1 MLVSKSN
8 EINTS
13 AVLASRNYNENNSS
27 NPMGLLAHS
36 IVKLICK
43 EAASETYR
51 GALETLQKMMS
62 ECIYQEGN
70 AFVIMGAG
78 EQLKRIKYDVDENN
92 LKVFNVHF
100 DNNEEL
106 VTDGEPDVV
115 CLSKQV
121 WEDLLIKLKLENKEN
136 AVSETDLSSNKN
148 NVDHFF
154 ESAKRDEQ
162 TLFGNIRKSEFHVD
176 SLKPGSTRSVIL
188 ETQPNVSMEPR
199 NLYDNQIDKVS
210 PVTKNSQQVK
220 GHYGDKLKEMQ
231 MFLNQMSNALQQAPS
246 LSESK
251 EHTVDIQEK
260 TNKFVQH
267 FQRVLFDKNG
277 RSSEF
282 LLNFY
287 ECCYKFLPRAQ
298 PQDKIDSYNSA
309 LQAFSIF
316 CSSTLTHNNVGFNFK
331 LFPEVKLSGGDLET
345 VFKYKNGNFV
355 WEIARIKIT
364 LPKEEGGLYNL
375 RGLDF
380 KGCFFSGQN
389 FSNYDIQ
396 YVNWG
401 TSLFDVDTPCIFNAP
416 AYNKSNEKS
425 LKRVS
430 ENGLSG
436 VLSDRNNKIKLITG
450 VAPFDDIL
458 FMDDDFDDSSSE
470 DDPVENSPVV
480 TSPVVSSSKS
490 SFQ

>member
-62 ECIYQEGN
+62 ECIYHEGN
-70 AFVIMGAG
+70 AFVIMGSG

-92 LKVFNVHF
+92 LKVFNVYF

-154 ESAKRDEQ
+154 QSAKRDEQ

-176 SLKPGSTRSVIL
+176 SLKPGSTRSIIL

-251 EHTVDIQEK
+251 EHTIDIQK
-260 TNKFVQH
+260 ITDAFVKE
-267 FQRVLFDKNG
+267 FRGILFDKNG
-277 RSSEF
+277 NSSERLF
-282 LLNFY
+282 NFY
-287 ECCYKFLPRAQ
+287 ECCYIFLPRAQ
-298 PQDKIDSYNSA
+298 PQDKIESYNSA

-316 CSSTLTHNNVGFNFK
+316 RSSTLNNNDVGFNFK
-331 LFPEVKLSGGDLET
+331 LFPEVKLSGENLET
-345 VFKYKNGNFV
+345 VFKYKKGSFV
-355 WEIARIKIT
+355 REIARINIT
-364 LPKEEGGLYNL
+364 LQKGEGGLYNL
-375 RGLDF
+375 GGLDF

-389 FSNYDIQ
+389 FRNYDIKN
-396 YVNWG
+396 VNWR
-401 TSLFDVDTPCIFNAP
+401 TSLFDVDAPCIFNVP
-416 AYNKSNEKS
+416 DDNKSYEKL
-425 LKRVS
+425 LKSVS
-430 ENGLSG
+430 ENGLNG

-480 TSPVVSSSKS
+480 NSSIV
-490 SFQ
+490 

>member
-8 EINTS
+8 GHNVNTVFGS
-13 AVLASRNYNENNSS
+13 VSCNENNST
-27 NPMGLLAHS
+27 NTMELVAHS
-36 IVKLICK
+36 IIKLICK
-43 EAASETYR
+43 EAASGTYR

-62 ECIYQEGN
+62 ECIYHEGN
-70 AFVIMGAG
+70 AFVIMGSG

-92 LKVFNVHF
+92 LKVFNVYF

-148 NVDHFF
+148 NVDQFF
-154 ESAKRDEQ
+154 QSAKRTEQ
-162 TLFGNIRKSEFHVD
+162 TLLENIIKSDFHVD
-176 SLKPGSTRSVIL
+176 SFKPGSTRSVIL
-188 ETQPNVSMEPR
+188 ETQPNVCMESR
-199 NLYDNQIDKVS
+199 NSYDNQIDKVS

-231 MFLNQMSNALQQAPS
+231 MFLNQMGNALQQAPS

-251 EHTVDIQEK
+251 EHTIDIQK
-260 TNKFVQH
+260 ITDAFVKE
-267 FQRVLFDKNG
+267 FRGVLIDKNG
-277 RSSEF
+277 NSSERLF
-282 LLNFY
+282 NFY

-298 PQDKIDSYNSA
+298 PQDKIESYNSA

-316 CSSTLTHNNVGFNFK
+316 RSSTLNNNDVGFNFK
-331 LFPEVKLSGGDLET
+331 LFPEVKLSGEHLET
-345 VFKYKNGNFV
+345 VFKYKNGDYV
-355 WEIARIKIT
+355 REIAKINIT
-364 LPKEEGGLYNL
+364 LQKEEGGLYNL

-401 TSLFDVDTPCIFNAP
+401 TSLFDLDTPCIFNAP

-425 LKRVS
+425 LERVS

-458 FMDDDFDDSSSE
+458 FMDDFDDSSSE

>member
-1 MLVSKSN
+1 MDSGNCNERKSS
-8 EINTS
+8 ES
-13 AVLASRNYNENNSS
+13 ME
-27 NPMGLLAHS
+27 LLAYS
-36 IVKLICK
+36 IINLICK
-43 EAASETYR
+43 EAASGTYR

-62 ECIYQEGN
+62 ECIYHEGN
-70 AFVIMGAG
+70 AFVIMGSG

-92 LKVFNVHF
+92 LKVFNVYF

-148 NVDHFF
+148 NVDQFI
-154 ESAKRDEQ
+154 ECAKRNEQ
-162 TLFGNIRKSEFHVD
+162 TLFDNIRKSDFHVD
-176 SLKPGSTRSVIL
+176 SFKPGSTRSVIL
-188 ETQPNVSMEPR
+188 ETQPNVCMEPH

-220 GHYGDKLKEMQ
+220 GHYGDKFKEMQ
-231 MFLNQMSNALQQAPS
+231 MFLNQMSNALQQTPS

-251 EHTVDIQEK
+251 EHTIDIQK
-260 TNKFVQH
+260 ITDAFVKE
-267 FQRVLFDKNG
+267 FRGVLIDKNG
-277 RSSEF
+277 NCSERLF
-282 LLNFY
+282 NFY

-298 PQDKIDSYNSA
+298 PQDKIESYNSA

-316 CSSTLTHNNVGFNFK
+316 RSSTLNNNDVGFNFK
-331 LFPEVKLSGGDLET
+331 LFPEVKLSGENLET
-345 VFKYKNGNFV
+345 VFKYKKGSFV
-355 WEIARIKIT
+355 REIARINIT
-364 LPKEEGGLYNL
+364 LQKEEDGLYNL
-375 RGLDF
+375 GGLDF

-396 YVNWG
+396 YVNWR
-401 TSLFDVDTPCIFNAP
+401 TSLFDLDTPCIFNAP

-425 LKRVS
+425 LKPVS

-436 VLSDRNNKIKLITG
+436 VLTDRNN
-450 VAPFDDIL
+450 
-458 FMDDDFDDSSSE
+458 
-470 DDPVENSPVV
+470 
-480 TSPVVSSSKS
+480 
-490 SFQ
+490 

>member
-8 EINTS
+8 GFNAS
-13 AVLASRNYNENNSS
+13 AVLGSGSYNENKSS
-27 NPMGLLAHS
+27 KHMELLAHS

-43 EAASETYR
+43 EAASATYR

-62 ECIYQEGN
+62 ECIYHEGN
-70 AFVIMGAG
+70 AFVIMGSG

-92 LKVFNVHF
+92 LKVFNVYF

-154 ESAKRDEQ
+154 QSAKRDEQ

-176 SLKPGSTRSVIL
+176 SLKPGSSRSVIL

-251 EHTVDIQEK
+251 EHTIDIQK
-260 TNKFVQH
+260 ITDAFVKE
-267 FQRVLFDKNG
+267 FRGILFDKNG
-277 RSSEF
+277 NSSERLF
-282 LLNFY
+282 NFY
-287 ECCYKFLPRAQ
+287 ECCYIFLPRAQ
-298 PQDKIDSYNSA
+298 PQDKIESYNSA

-316 CSSTLTHNNVGFNFK
+316 RSSTLNNNDVGFNFK
-331 LFPEVKLSGGDLET
+331 LFPEVKLSGENLET
-345 VFKYKNGNFV
+345 VFKYKKGSFV
-355 WEIARIKIT
+355 REIARINIT
-364 LPKEEGGLYNL
+364 LQKGEGGLYNL
-375 RGLDF
+375 GRLDF

-389 FSNYDIQ
+389 FRNYDIKN
-396 YVNWG
+396 VNWR
-401 TSLFDVDTPCIFNAP
+401 TSLFDVDAPCIFNVP
-416 AYNKSNEKS
+416 DDNKSYEKL
-425 LKRVS
+425 LKSVS
-430 ENGLSG
+430 ENGLNG

-480 TSPVVSSSKS
+480 NSSIV
-490 SFQ
+490 

>member
-8 EINTS
+8 ELNTS
-13 AVLASRNYNENNSS
+13 AFFASRNYNGNNSS
-27 NPMGLLAHS
+27 NPMELLAHS
-36 IVKLICK
+36 IIKLICK
-43 EAASETYR
+43 EAASATYC

-100 DNNEEL
+100 DNNEVL

-115 CLSKQV
+115 CLSNQV
-121 WEDLLIKLKLENKEN
+121 WENLLIKLKPEIKEN
-136 AVSETDLSSNKN
+136 AASEVHKSANKGEIEQL
-148 NVDHFF
+148 V
-154 ESAKRDEQ
+154 ECSKRNEQ
-162 TLFGNIRKSEFHVD
+162 TLFDNIRKSDFHVG
-176 SLKPGSTRSVIL
+176 SLKPGSMNNVIL
-188 ETQPNVSMEPR
+188 EMPPNVCMEPR
-199 NLYDNQIDKVS
+199 NSYENKIDEVS
-210 PVTKNSQQVK
+210 
-220 GHYGDKLKEMQ
+220 
-231 MFLNQMSNALQQAPS
+231 S
-246 LSESK
+246 LSEPK
-251 EHTVDIQEK
+251 EHTIDIQEK
-260 TNKFVQH
+260 TDAFVKKFKG
-267 FQRVLFDKNG
+267 VLFDKNT
-277 RSSEF
+277 RSSE
-282 LLNFY
+282 LLFNFY
-287 ECCYKFLPRAQ
+287 ECCYVFLPRAQ

-316 CSSTLTHNNVGFNFK
+316 CSSTLTHNNIGFDFK
-331 LFPEVKLSGGDLET
+331 LFPEVKLSGEHLET
-345 VFKYKNGNFV
+345 VFKYKNGDDV
-355 WEIARIKIT
+355 REIAKINIS
-364 LPKEEGGLYNL
+364 LQKEEDGLYNL

-425 LKRVS
+425 LKPVS

-436 VLSDRNNKIKLITG
+436 VLTDRNNKIKLITG

>member
-8 EINTS
+8 GFNAS
-13 AVLASRNYNENNSS
+13 AVLGSGSYNENKSS
-27 NPMGLLAHS
+27 KHMELLAHS

-43 EAASETYR
+43 EAASATYR

-62 ECIYQEGN
+62 ECKYKEGN

-78 EQLKRIKYDVDENN
+78 GQLKRIKYDVDENN

-100 DNNEEL
+100 DNNEVL

-115 CLSKQV
+115 CLSNQV
-121 WEDLLIKLKLENKEN
+121 WENLLIKLKPEIKEN
-136 AVSETDLSSNKN
+136 AASEVHKSANKGEIEQL
-148 NVDHFF
+148 V
-154 ESAKRDEQ
+154 ECSKRNEQ
-162 TLFGNIRKSEFHVD
+162 TLFDNIRKSDFHVG
-176 SLKPGSTRSVIL
+176 SLKPGSMNNVIL
-188 ETQPNVSMEPR
+188 EMPPNVCMEPR
-199 NLYDNQIDKVS
+199 NSYENKIDEVS
-210 PVTKNSQQVK
+210 
-220 GHYGDKLKEMQ
+220 
-231 MFLNQMSNALQQAPS
+231 S
-246 LSESK
+246 LSEPK
-251 EHTVDIQEK
+251 EHTIDIQEK
-260 TNKFVQH
+260 TDAFVKKFKG
-267 FQRVLFDKNG
+267 VLFDKNT
-277 RSSEF
+277 RSSE
-282 LLNFY
+282 LLFNFY
-287 ECCYKFLPRAQ
+287 ECCYVFLPRAQ

-316 CSSTLTHNNVGFNFK
+316 CSSTLTHNNIGFDFK
-331 LFPEVKLSGGDLET
+331 LFPEVKLSGEHLET
-345 VFKYKNGNFV
+345 VFKYKNGDDV
-355 WEIARIKIT
+355 REIAKINIS
-364 LPKEEGGLYNL
+364 LQKEEGGLYNL

-425 LKRVS
+425 LKPVS

-436 VLSDRNNKIKLITG
+436 VLTDRNNKIKLITG

>member
-8 EINTS
+8 EFNTS
-13 AVLASRNYNENNSS
+13 SFIDSGNCNERKSS
-27 NPMGLLAHS
+27 ESMELLAYS
-36 IVKLICK
+36 IINLICK
-43 EAASETYR
+43 EAASGTYR

-62 ECIYQEGN
+62 ECIYHEGN
-70 AFVIMGAG
+70 AFVIMGSG

-92 LKVFNVHF
+92 LKVFNVYF

-148 NVDHFF
+148 NVDQFI
-154 ESAKRDEQ
+154 ECAKRNEQ
-162 TLFGNIRKSEFHVD
+162 TLFDNIRKSDFHVD
-176 SLKPGSTRSVIL
+176 SFKPGSTRSVIL
-188 ETQPNVSMEPR
+188 ETQPNVCMEPH

-220 GHYGDKLKEMQ
+220 GHYGDKFKEMQ
-231 MFLNQMSNALQQAPS
+231 MFLNQMSNALQQTPS

-251 EHTVDIQEK
+251 EHTIDIQK
-260 TNKFVQH
+260 ITDAFVKE
-267 FQRVLFDKNG
+267 FRGVLIDKNG
-277 RSSEF
+277 NCSERLF
-282 LLNFY
+282 NFY

-298 PQDKIDSYNSA
+298 PQDKIESYNSA

-316 CSSTLTHNNVGFNFK
+316 RSSTLNNNDVGFNFK
-331 LFPEVKLSGGDLET
+331 LFPEVKLSGENLET
-345 VFKYKNGNFV
+345 VFKYKKGSFV
-355 WEIARIKIT
+355 REIARINIT
-364 LPKEEGGLYNL
+364 LQKEEDGLYNL
-375 RGLDF
+375 GGLDF

-396 YVNWG
+396 YVNWR
-401 TSLFDVDTPCIFNAP
+401 TSLFDLDTPCIFNAP

-425 LKRVS
+425 LKPVS

-436 VLSDRNNKIKLITG
+436 VLTDRNNKTHHGRGTIR
-450 VAPFDDIL
+450 
-458 FMDDDFDDSSSE
+458 
-470 DDPVENSPVV
+470 
-480 TSPVVSSSKS
+480 
-490 SFQ
+490 

>member
-8 EINTS
+8 GHNVNTVFGS
-13 AVLASRNYNENNSS
+13 VSCNENNST
-27 NPMGLLAHS
+27 NTMELVAHS
-36 IVKLICK
+36 IIKLICK
-43 EAASETYR
+43 EAASGTYR

-92 LKVFNVHF
+92 LKVFNVYF

-148 NVDHFF
+148 NVDQFF
-154 ESAKRDEQ
+154 QSAKRTEQ
-162 TLFGNIRKSEFHVD
+162 TLLENIIKSDFHVD
-176 SLKPGSTRSVIL
+176 SFKPGSTRSVIL
-188 ETQPNVSMEPR
+188 ETQPNVCMESR
-199 NLYDNQIDKVS
+199 NSYDNQIDKVS

-231 MFLNQMSNALQQAPS
+231 MFLNQMGNALQQAPS

-251 EHTVDIQEK
+251 EHTIDIQK
-260 TNKFVQH
+260 ITDAFVKE
-267 FQRVLFDKNG
+267 FRGVLIDKNG
-277 RSSEF
+277 NSSERLF
-282 LLNFY
+282 NFY

-298 PQDKIDSYNSA
+298 PQDKIESYNSA

-316 CSSTLTHNNVGFNFK
+316 RSSTLNNNDVGFNFK
-331 LFPEVKLSGGDLET
+331 LFPEVKLSGENLET
-345 VFKYKNGNFV
+345 VFKYKKGSFV
-355 WEIARIKIT
+355 REIAKINIT
-364 LPKEEGGLYNL
+364 LQKEEGGLYNL

-389 FSNYDIQ
+389 VSNYDIK
-396 YVNWG
+396 YVNWR
-401 TSLFDVDTPCIFNAP
+401 TSLFDVDAPCIFNVP
-416 AYNKSNEKS
+416 DDNKSYEKL
-425 LKRVS
+425 LKSVS
-430 ENGLSG
+430 ENGLNG

-458 FMDDDFDDSSSE
+458 FMDDFDDSSSE

>member
-1 MLVSKSN
+1 SN
-8 EINTS
+8 ELNTS
-13 AVLASRNYNENNSS
+13 AFFASRNYNGNNSS
-27 NPMGLLAHS
+27 NPMELLAHS
-36 IVKLICK
+36 IIKLICK
-43 EAASETYR
+43 EAASATYC

-100 DNNEEL
+100 DNNEVL

-115 CLSKQV
+115 CLSNQV
-121 WEDLLIKLKLENKEN
+121 WGNLLIKLKPEIKEN
-136 AVSETDLSSNKN
+136 AASEVHKSANKGEIEQL
-148 NVDHFF
+148 V
-154 ESAKRDEQ
+154 ECSKRNEQ
-162 TLFGNIRKSEFHVD
+162 TLFDNIRKSDFHVG
-176 SLKPGSTRSVIL
+176 SLKPGSMNNVIL
-188 ETQPNVSMEPR
+188 EMPPNVCMEPR
-199 NLYDNQIDKVS
+199 NSYENKIDEVS
-210 PVTKNSQQVK
+210 
-220 GHYGDKLKEMQ
+220 
-231 MFLNQMSNALQQAPS
+231 S
-246 LSESK
+246 LSEPK
-251 EHTVDIQEK
+251 EHTIDIQEK
-260 TNKFVQH
+260 TDAFVKKFKG
-267 FQRVLFDKNG
+267 VLFDKNT
-277 RSSEF
+277 RSSE
-282 LLNFY
+282 LLFNFY
-287 ECCYKFLPRAQ
+287 ECCYVFLPRAQ

-316 CSSTLTHNNVGFNFK
+316 CSSTLTHNNIGFDFK
-331 LFPEVKLSGGDLET
+331 LFPEVKLSGEHLET
-345 VFKYKNGNFV
+345 VFKYKNGDDV
-355 WEIARIKIT
+355 REIAKINIS
-364 LPKEEGGLYNL
+364 LQKEEGGLYNL

-425 LKRVS
+425 LKPVS

-436 VLSDRNNKIKLITG
+436 VLTDRNNKIKLITG

>member
-8 EINTS
+8 GFNAS
-13 AVLASRNYNENNSS
+13 AVLGSGSYNENKSS
-27 NPMGLLAHS
+27 KHMELLAHS
-36 IVKLICK
+36 ILKLICK

-92 LKVFNVHF
+92 LKVFNVYF

-136 AVSETDLSSNKN
+136 AVSETDLSSNEN

-154 ESAKRDEQ
+154 QSAKRDEQ

-188 ETQPNVSMEPR
+188 ETQPNVSMEPH

-251 EHTVDIQEK
+251 EHTIDIQK
-260 TNKFVQH
+260 ITDAFVKE
-267 FQRVLFDKNG
+267 FRGILFDKNG
-277 RSSEF
+277 NSSERLF
-282 LLNFY
+282 NFY
-287 ECCYKFLPRAQ
+287 ECCYIFLPRAQ
-298 PQDKIDSYNSA
+298 PQDKIESYNSA

-316 CSSTLTHNNVGFNFK
+316 RSSTLNNIDVGFNFK
-331 LFPEVKLSGGDLET
+331 LFPEVKLSGENLET
-345 VFKYKNGNFV
+345 VFKYKKGSFV
-355 WEIARIKIT
+355 REIARINIT
-364 LPKEEGGLYNL
+364 LQKEEDVLYNL
-375 RGLDF
+375 GGLDF
-380 KGCFFSGQN
+380 KGCFFSVQ
-389 FSNYDIQ
+389 
-396 YVNWG
+396 
-401 TSLFDVDTPCIFNAP
+401 
-416 AYNKSNEKS
+416 
-425 LKRVS
+425 
-430 ENGLSG
+430 
-436 VLSDRNNKIKLITG
+436 
-450 VAPFDDIL
+450 
-458 FMDDDFDDSSSE
+458 
-470 DDPVENSPVV
+470 
-480 TSPVVSSSKS
+480 
-490 SFQ
+490 

>member
-62 ECIYQEGN
+62 ECIYHEGN
-70 AFVIMGAG
+70 AFVIMGSG

-92 LKVFNVHF
+92 LKVFNVYF

-154 ESAKRDEQ
+154 QSAKRDEQ

-251 EHTVDIQEK
+251 EHTIDIQK
-260 TNKFVQH
+260 ITDAFVKE
-267 FQRVLFDKNG
+267 FRGILFDKNG
-277 RSSEF
+277 NSSERLF
-282 LLNFY
+282 NFY
-287 ECCYKFLPRAQ
+287 ECCYMFLPRAQ
-298 PQDKIDSYNSA
+298 PQDKIESYNSA

-316 CSSTLTHNNVGFNFK
+316 RSSTLNNNDVGFNFK
-331 LFPEVKLSGGDLET
+331 LFPEVKLSGENLET
-345 VFKYKNGNFV
+345 VFKYKKGSFV
-355 WEIARIKIT
+355 REIARINIT
-364 LPKEEGGLYNL
+364 LQKGEGGLYNL
-375 RGLDF
+375 GGLDF

-389 FSNYDIQ
+389 FRNYDIQ

-401 TSLFDVDTPCIFNAP
+401 TSLFDVDTPCIFNTP
-416 AYNKSNEKS
+416 ANHESYEKS
-425 LKRVS
+425 LKPVS
-430 ENGLSG
+430 ENGLNG
-436 VLSDRNNKIKLITG
+436 VLSDRNKKIKMITG

-480 TSPVVSSSKS
+480 NSSIV
-490 SFQ
+490 

>member
-8 EINTS
+8 ELNTS
-13 AVLASRNYNENNSS
+13 AFFASRNYNGNNSS
-27 NPMGLLAHS
+27 NPMELLAHS
-36 IVKLICK
+36 IIKLICK
-43 EAASETYR
+43 EAASATYC

-100 DNNEEL
+100 DNNEVL

-115 CLSKQV
+115 CLSNQV
-121 WEDLLIKLKLENKEN
+121 WGNLLIKLKPEIKEN
-136 AVSETDLSSNKN
+136 AASEVHKSANKGEIEQL
-148 NVDHFF
+148 V
-154 ESAKRDEQ
+154 ECSKRNEQ
-162 TLFGNIRKSEFHVD
+162 TLFDNIRKSDFHVG
-176 SLKPGSTRSVIL
+176 SLKPGSMNNVIL
-188 ETQPNVSMEPR
+188 EMPPNVCMEPR
-199 NLYDNQIDKVS
+199 NSYENKIDEVS
-210 PVTKNSQQVK
+210 
-220 GHYGDKLKEMQ
+220 
-231 MFLNQMSNALQQAPS
+231 S
-246 LSESK
+246 LSEPK
-251 EHTVDIQEK
+251 EHTIDIQEK
-260 TNKFVQH
+260 TDAFVKKFKG
-267 FQRVLFDKNG
+267 VLFDKNT
-277 RSSEF
+277 RSSE
-282 LLNFY
+282 LLFNFY
-287 ECCYKFLPRAQ
+287 ECCYVFLPRAQ

-316 CSSTLTHNNVGFNFK
+316 CSSTLTHNNIGFDFK
-331 LFPEVKLSGGDLET
+331 LFPEVKLSGEHLET
-345 VFKYKNGNFV
+345 VFKYKNGDDV
-355 WEIARIKIT
+355 REIAKINIS
-364 LPKEEGGLYNL
+364 LQKEEGGLYNL

-425 LKRVS
+425 LKPVS

-436 VLSDRNNKIKLITG
+436 VLTDRN
-450 VAPFDDIL
+450 
-458 FMDDDFDDSSSE
+458 
-470 DDPVENSPVV
+470 
-480 TSPVVSSSKS
+480 
-490 SFQ
+490 

>member
-8 EINTS
+8 GHNVNT
-13 AVLASRNYNENNSS
+13 VLGSGSCNENNSS
-27 NPMGLLAHS
+27 NPMELLAYS
-36 IVKLICK
+36 IINLICK
-43 EAASETYR
+43 EAASGTYR

-62 ECIYQEGN
+62 ECIYHEGN
-70 AFVIMGAG
+70 AFVIMGSG

-92 LKVFNVHF
+92 LKVFNVYF

-115 CLSKQV
+115 YLSKQV

-148 NVDHFF
+148 NVDQFI
-154 ESAKRDEQ
+154 ECAKRNEQ
-162 TLFGNIRKSEFHVD
+162 TLFDNIRKSDFHVD
-176 SLKPGSTRSVIL
+176 SFKPGSTRSVIL
-188 ETQPNVSMEPR
+188 ETQPNVCMEPH

-231 MFLNQMSNALQQAPS
+231 MFLNQMINALQQAPS

-251 EHTVDIQEK
+251 EHTIDIQK
-260 TNKFVQH
+260 ITDTFVNE
-267 FQRVLFDKNG
+267 FEGILFAKNG

-298 PQDKIDSYNSA
+298 PQDKIESYNSA

-316 CSSTLTHNNVGFNFK
+316 CSSTLTHNDVGFNFK
-331 LFPEVKLSGGDLET
+331 LFPEVKLSGGNLET
-345 VFKYKNGNFV
+345 VFKYKNGDDIR
-355 WEIARIKIT
+355 EMARINIA
-364 LPKEEGGLYNL
+364 LPKGEGDLYNL
-375 RGLDF
+375 GGLDF

-389 FSNYDIQ
+389 FSNYDIK
-396 YVNWG
+396 YVNWR
-401 TSLFDVDTPCIFNAP
+401 TSLFDVDAPCIFNVP
-416 AYNKSNEKS
+416 DDNKSYEKL
-425 LKRVS
+425 LKSVS
-430 ENGLSG
+430 ENGLNG
-436 VLSDRNNKIKLITG
+436 VLTDRINKIKLITG
-450 VAPFDDIL
+450 VAPFDGISS
-458 FMDDDFDDSSSE
+458 MDDDFDDSSSE
-470 DDPVENSPVV
+470 ENSPVD
-480 TSPVVSSSKS
+480 SPIENRPLV
-490 SFQ
+490 

>member
-62 ECIYQEGN
+62 ECIYHEGN
-70 AFVIMGAG
+70 AFVIMGSG

-92 LKVFNVHF
+92 LKVFNVYF

-154 ESAKRDEQ
+154 QSAKRDEQ

-251 EHTVDIQEK
+251 EHTIDIQK
-260 TNKFVQH
+260 ITDAFVKE
-267 FQRVLFDKNG
+267 FRGILFDKNG
-277 RSSEF
+277 NSSERLF
-282 LLNFY
+282 NFY
-287 ECCYKFLPRAQ
+287 ECRYMFLPRAQ
-298 PQDKIDSYNSA
+298 PQDKIESYNSA

-316 CSSTLTHNNVGFNFK
+316 RSSTLNNNDVGFNFK
-331 LFPEVKLSGGDLET
+331 LFPEVKLSGENLET
-345 VFKYKNGNFV
+345 VFKYKKGSFV
-355 WEIARIKIT
+355 REIARINIT
-364 LPKEEGGLYNL
+364 LQKGEGGLYNL
-375 RGLDF
+375 GGLDF

-389 FSNYDIQ
+389 FRNYDIQ

-401 TSLFDVDTPCIFNAP
+401 TSLFDVDTPCIFNTP
-416 AYNKSNEKS
+416 ANHESYEKS
-425 LKRVS
+425 LKPVS
-430 ENGLSG
+430 ENGLNG
-436 VLSDRNNKIKLITG
+436 VLSDRNKKIKMITG

-480 TSPVVSSSKS
+480 NSSIV
-490 SFQ
+490 

>member
-8 EINTS
+8 GHNVNT
-13 AVLASRNYNENNSS
+13 VLGSRSCNENNSS

-62 ECIYQEGN
+62 ECIYHEGN
-70 AFVIMGAG
+70 AFVIMGSG

-92 LKVFNVHF
+92 LKVFNVYF

-136 AVSETDLSSNKN
+136 AVSETDLSSNEN

-154 ESAKRDEQ
+154 QSAKRDEQ

-188 ETQPNVSMEPR
+188 ETQPNVSMEPH
-199 NLYDNQIDKVS
+199 NLYDNQIDKV
-210 PVTKNSQQVK
+210 
-220 GHYGDKLKEMQ
+220 
-231 MFLNQMSNALQQAPS
+231 PS

-251 EHTVDIQEK
+251 EHTIDIQK
-260 TNKFVQH
+260 ITDAFVKE
-267 FQRVLFDKNG
+267 FRGILFDKNG
-277 RSSEF
+277 NSSERLF
-282 LLNFY
+282 NFY
-287 ECCYKFLPRAQ
+287 ECCYIFLPRAQ
-298 PQDKIDSYNSA
+298 PQDKIESYNSA

-316 CSSTLTHNNVGFNFK
+316 RSSTLNNNDVGFNFK
-331 LFPEVKLSGGDLET
+331 LFPEVKLSGENLET
-345 VFKYKNGNFV
+345 VFKYKKGSFV
-355 WEIARIKIT
+355 REIARINIT
-364 LPKEEGGLYNL
+364 LQKEEDGLYNL
-375 RGLDF
+375 GGLDF

-401 TSLFDVDTPCIFNAP
+401 TSLFDLDTPCIFNAP

-425 LKRVS
+425 LKPVS

-436 VLSDRNNKIKLITG
+436 VLTDRNNKIKLITG

>member
-1 MLVSKSN
+1 
-8 EINTS
+8 
-13 AVLASRNYNENNSS
+13 
-27 NPMGLLAHS
+27 
-36 IVKLICK
+36 
-43 EAASETYR
+43 
-51 GALETLQKMMS
+51 
-62 ECIYQEGN
+62 
-70 AFVIMGAG
+70 IMGAG

-100 DNNEEL
+100 DNNEVL

-115 CLSKQV
+115 CLSNQV
-121 WEDLLIKLKLENKEN
+121 WGNLLIKLKPEIKEN
-136 AVSETDLSSNKN
+136 AASEVHKSANKGEIEQL
-148 NVDHFF
+148 V
-154 ESAKRDEQ
+154 ECSKRNEQ
-162 TLFGNIRKSEFHVD
+162 TLFDNIRKSDFHVG
-176 SLKPGSTRSVIL
+176 SLKPGSMNNVIL
-188 ETQPNVSMEPR
+188 EMPPNVCMEPR
-199 NLYDNQIDKVS
+199 NSYENKIDEVS
-210 PVTKNSQQVK
+210 
-220 GHYGDKLKEMQ
+220 
-231 MFLNQMSNALQQAPS
+231 S
-246 LSESK
+246 LSEPK
-251 EHTVDIQEK
+251 EHTIDIQEK
-260 TNKFVQH
+260 TDAFVKKFKG
-267 FQRVLFDKNG
+267 VLFDKNT
-277 RSSEF
+277 RSSE
-282 LLNFY
+282 LLFNFY
-287 ECCYKFLPRAQ
+287 ECCYVFLPRAQ

-316 CSSTLTHNNVGFNFK
+316 CSSTLTHNNIGFDFK
-331 LFPEVKLSGGDLET
+331 LFPEVKLSGEHLET
-345 VFKYKNGNFV
+345 VFKYKNGDDV
-355 WEIARIKIT
+355 REIAKINIS
-364 LPKEEGGLYNL
+364 LQKEEGGLYNL

-425 LKRVS
+425 LKPVS

-436 VLSDRNNKIKLITG
+436 VLTDRNNKIKLITG

>member
-62 ECIYQEGN
+62 ECIYHEGN
-70 AFVIMGAG
+70 AFVIMGSG

-92 LKVFNVHF
+92 LKVFNVYF

-154 ESAKRDEQ
+154 QSAKRDEQ

-176 SLKPGSTRSVIL
+176 SLKPGSTRSIIL

-251 EHTVDIQEK
+251 EHTIDIQK
-260 TNKFVQH
+260 ITDAFVKE
-267 FQRVLFDKNG
+267 FRGILFDKNG
-277 RSSEF
+277 NSSERLF
-282 LLNFY
+282 NFY
-287 ECCYKFLPRAQ
+287 ECCYIFLPRAQ
-298 PQDKIDSYNSA
+298 PQDKIESYNSA

-316 CSSTLTHNNVGFNFK
+316 RSSTLNNNDVGFNFK
-331 LFPEVKLSGGDLET
+331 LFPEVKLSGENLET
-345 VFKYKNGNFV
+345 VFKYKKGSFV
-355 WEIARIKIT
+355 REIARINIT
-364 LPKEEGGLYNL
+364 LQKGEGGLYNL
-375 RGLDF
+375 GGLDF

-389 FSNYDIQ
+389 FRNYDIKN
-396 YVNWG
+396 VNWR
-401 TSLFDVDTPCIFNAP
+401 TSLFDVDAPCIFNVP
-416 AYNKSNEKS
+416 DDNKSYEKL
-425 LKRVS
+425 LKSVS
-430 ENGLSG
+430 ENGLNG

-470 DDPVENSPVV
+470 DD
-480 TSPVVSSSKS
+480 
-490 SFQ
+490 

>member
-8 EINTS
+8 ELNTS
-13 AVLASRNYNENNSS
+13 AFFASRNCNGNNSS
-27 NPMGLLAHS
+27 NSMELLAHS
-36 IVKLICK
+36 IIKLICK
-43 EAASETYR
+43 EAASATYR

-62 ECIYQEGN
+62 ECKYKEGN

-78 EQLKRIKYDVDENN
+78 GQLKRIKYDVDENK
-92 LKVFNVHF
+92 LKIFNIYF
-100 DNNEEL
+100 DNNYEV

-121 WEDLLIKLKLENKEN
+121 WENLLIKLKLDNKEN
-136 AVSETDLSSNKN
+136 TASEVHKSANKGE
-148 NVDHFF
+148 V
-154 ESAKRDEQ
+154 EQLVECSKRNEQ
-162 TLFGNIRKSEFHVD
+162 TLFDNIRKSDFHVG
-176 SLKPGSTRSVIL
+176 SLKPGSMNSVIL
-188 ETQPNVSMEPR
+188 EMPPNVCMEPR
-199 NLYDNQIDKVS
+199 NSYENKIDEVS
-210 PVTKNSQQVK
+210 
-220 GHYGDKLKEMQ
+220 
-231 MFLNQMSNALQQAPS
+231 S
-246 LSESK
+246 LSEPK
-251 EHTVDIQEK
+251 EHTIDIQEK
-260 TNKFVQH
+260 TDAFVKKFKG
-267 FQRVLFDKNG
+267 VLFDKNT
-277 RSSEF
+277 RSSE
-282 LLNFY
+282 LLFNFY

-298 PQDKIDSYNSA
+298 PQDKIESYNSA

-316 CSSTLTHNNVGFNFK
+316 CSSTLTHNNIGFDFK
-331 LFPEVKLSGGDLET
+331 LFPEVKLSGEHLET
-345 VFKYKNGNFV
+345 VFKYKNGDDV
-355 WEIARIKIT
+355 LEIAKINIT
-364 LPKEEGGLYNL
+364 LQKEEGGLYNL

-401 TSLFDVDTPCIFNAP
+401 TSLFDVDTPCVFNAP

-425 LKRVS
+425 LKPVS

-436 VLSDRNNKIKLITG
+436 VLTDRNNKIKLITG